1 MKVVRMKGS
10 SIEEATTAA
19 LAVLGVSREQVEVK
33 IISEGRPGVLGV
45 IGGEEA
51 EVEVILKEGLGEE
64 ARQAL
69 QNILDKMGFLAM
81 AEVTR
86 EEDGQVVLEVRG
98 EDMGRIIGKEGSMLR
113 ALETIVSTMLFK
125 LFGKPVSVIVDAGG
139 YRKKRAGALE
149 RLADEV
155 AEEVGRTGEE
165 KVLPPMSSSDRRI
178 IHLHLSNN
186 PKVMTFSRGEGEE
199 RRLVIAPKK

>member
-1 MKVVRMKGS
+1 
-10 SIEEATTAA
+10 

-113 ALETIVSTMLFK
+113 ALEIIVSTMLFK
-125 LFGKPVSVIVDAGG
+125 LFSKPVSVIIDAGG

-155 AEEVGRTGEE
+155 AEEVWRTGEE
-165 KVLPPMSSSDRRI
+165 KALPPMSSSDRRI

-186 PKVMTFSRGEGEE
+186 PKVMTFSRGEGKE